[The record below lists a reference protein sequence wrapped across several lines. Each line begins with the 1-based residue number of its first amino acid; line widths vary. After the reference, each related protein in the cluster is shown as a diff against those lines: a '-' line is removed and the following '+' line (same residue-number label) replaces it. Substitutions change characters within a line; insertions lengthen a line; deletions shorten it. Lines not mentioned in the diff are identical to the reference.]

1 MNEYE
6 SSSYTEYVYDKRA
19 EGKMR
24 AVKYLLILG
33 YVTFVVAYFLVCYLS
48 RFIPIFAVCPFFLWI
63 LIHFTWH
70 IVSYDVY
77 YTFEHGNMEI
87 GRIKRRKSGNV
98 RRAYITLEVQKA
110 LLVSSYSEAL
120 DSGRL
125 HDTVRVHDY
134 SSSATSP
141 NRIVVIYP
149 TEKGCEAVIIEN
161 TPKLARLLAK
171 YSGAARDVA
180 YVEIT

>member
-1 MNEYE
+1 
-6 SSSYTEYVYDKRA
+6 
-19 EGKMR
+19 
-24 AVKYLLILG
+24 
-33 YVTFVVAYFLVCYLS
+33 
-48 RFIPIFAVCPFFLWI
+48 
-63 LIHFTWH
+63 
-70 IVSYDVY
+70 
-77 YTFEHGNMEI
+77 MEI